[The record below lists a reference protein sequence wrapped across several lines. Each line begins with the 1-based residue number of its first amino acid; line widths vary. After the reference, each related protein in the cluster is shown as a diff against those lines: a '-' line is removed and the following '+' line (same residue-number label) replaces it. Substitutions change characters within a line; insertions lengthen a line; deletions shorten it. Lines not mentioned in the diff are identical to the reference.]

1 MTPGTLSC
9 GTRRARESPVQCA
22 LPLPERPVSTPRLVL
37 PSILALGLASLLAPA
52 QAQPADAPAVL
63 TVAPADMHLEHL
75 RPAKMTYLVYM
86 HGAAGTGISRAMLAT
101 SEVKRERVD
110 GADAWVVD
118 QHWEDETGTMHTAR
132 TVHAASDVA
141 TLAQTGT
148 WVRPT
153 GKITMSVVPAEGRG
167 TVEGEIPEAAREG
180 MQAGFAAMKD
190 GWWFNWH
197 SDLVLLPLLP
207 YEKGGTLRVHLFD
220 VGMPAPMDVDYTVAG
235 ERQLRGAD
243 GSTFDCWL
251 VETESGK
258 PGSGNFQRFWI
269 DKASRV
275 VIKEE
280 DVFNGQYRSKVLLSV
295 PAVVEFALPAKKS

>member
-1 MTPGTLSC
+1 MSTVRLALS
-9 GTRRARESPVQCA
+9 P
-22 LPLPERPVSTPRLVL
+22 
-37 PSILALGLASLLAPA
+37 ILALASFLPA
-52 QAQPADAPAVL
+52 ARAQPADAPAVA
-63 TVAPADMHLEHL
+63 TIAPADMHLEFL
-75 RPAKMTYLVYM
+75 RPATMTWLVYM

-110 GADAWVVD
+110 GADAWVIE

-141 TLAQTGT
+141 TLSQTST
-148 WVRPT
+148 WTRPT

-167 TVEGEIPEAAREG
+167 TVEGEVPDAARER
-180 MQAGFAAMKD
+180 MQAGFTAMKD
-190 GWWFNWH
+190 SWWFNWH

-220 VGMPAPMDVDYTVAG
+220 VGMPAPMDVDYIVAG
-235 ERQLRGAD
+235 DRRLQGAD
-243 GSTFDCWL
+243 GTAYDCWL

-258 PGSGNFQRFWI
+258 PGSGNYQRFWI

-275 VIKEE
+275 VLKEE
-280 DVFNGQYRSKVLLSV
+280 DVFNGQYRSKVLLTV
-295 PAVVEFALPAKKS
+295 PAVVEFALPAKP